1 MFTFS
6 IQLEGRYTH
15 ADLDQLYPNYT
26 AGTEVKIVNGIPAN
40 NTGIASHQLD
50 SSLPLTNII
59 SNIENGLHPTNGLN
73 GKRELLP
80 SPQLPQSPQKKPRLV
95 PEQLHV
101 GLGQQTSPTL
111 PKTPVSQAVSNN
123 KNYAD
128 LITWFT
134 SQVKIWSYVGNRP
147 KSDIKLKF

>member
-1 MFTFS
+1 M
-6 IQLEGRYTH
+6 
-15 ADLDQLYPNYT
+15 
-26 AGTEVKIVNGIPAN
+26 KIVNGIPAN

-80 SPQLPQSPQKKPRLV
+80 SPQLPQSPQKKPRLAA
-95 PEQLHV
+95 EQPHI
-101 GLGQQTSPTL
+101 GLNQQTSPTL

-134 SQVKIWSYVGNRP
+134 SQVNIGSALATGQKT
-147 KSDIKLKF
+147 